1 MTLEY
6 LLSRETNLQ
15 EVEATPFPPWM
26 HELLKDVMP
35 LCGFSE
41 EDRTVAPQKSN
52 IDIMWLYFERVH
64 LFQTIILGIQ
74 DGIHVSFRG
83 CSFNEQGAFCVFFSL
98 VSTSLHVRLHVFF
111 SDRYFPKKLC

>member
-1 MTLEY
+1 MTLARRETELHRLC

-41 EDRTVAPQKSN
+41 EDRTVTPPE
-52 IDIMWLYFERVH
+52 I
-64 LFQTIILGIQ
+64 
-74 DGIHVSFRG
+74 
-83 CSFNEQGAFCVFFSL
+83 
-98 VSTSLHVRLHVFF
+98 
-111 SDRYFPKKLC
+111 